1 MRRNAPAMFQPCV
14 GSQPKKRDINPVGLS
29 QAELFILNPAFQLLL
44 PLVLLLILLLLLIL
58 SVLLILFLLLILLL
72 LFNILATSNTL
83 LLYSVLQYLQYL
95 QCTIVLILYYST
107 LVSRAKEFISTAAFQ
122 QEATNPP
129 GFLRLSLFMDF
140 TVTSSMIYIIS
151 LIVVE
156 W

>member
-29 QAELFILNPAFQLLL
+29 QFVLNPAFQLLL
-44 PLVLLLILLLLLIL
+44 PLVLLLILLLFLIL
-58 SVLLILFLLLILLL
+58 SVLLILFLLLISLLL
-72 LFNILATSNTL
+72 LIFQPLLIL
-83 LLYSVLQYLQYL
+83 LLFYSVLQYLQYL
-95 QCTIVLILYYST
+95 QCTIVLIVLILYYST

>member
-29 QAELFILNPAFQLLL
+29 QAEQFILNPAFQLLL
-44 PLVLLLILLLLLIL
+44 PLVLLLILLLFLIL
-58 SVLLILFLLLILLL
+58 SVLLILFLLLISLLL
-72 LFNILATSNTL
+72 LIFQPLLIL
-83 LLYSVLQYLQYL
+83 LLFYSVLQYLQ
-95 QCTIVLILYYST
+95 CTIVLIVLILYYST

>member
-29 QAELFILNPAFQLLL
+29 QAEQFILNPAFQLLL
-44 PLVLLLILLLLLIL
+44 PLVLLLILLLFLIL
-58 SVLLILFLLLILLL
+58 SVLLNTISTSNIIII
-72 LFNILATSNTL
+72 FNILATSNTITT
-83 LLYSVLQYLQYL
+83 L
-95 QCTIVLILYYST
+95 QCTIVLIVLILYYST